1 MVGSANTSSSG
12 GKLAAADSFYSG
24 LGKAR
29 MSPGGRDPGTG
40 DQAPDTPCLPG
51 HWSLV
56 NIIHNVTPLNKA
68 ELVASFKYRIF
79 QGMYLYLFLN
89 AGISYFCWYFFA
101 HWMFD
106 FLI

>member
-24 LGKAR
+24 LGSR

-79 QGMYLYLFLN
+79 
-89 AGISYFCWYFFA
+89 
-101 HWMFD
+101 
-106 FLI
+106 